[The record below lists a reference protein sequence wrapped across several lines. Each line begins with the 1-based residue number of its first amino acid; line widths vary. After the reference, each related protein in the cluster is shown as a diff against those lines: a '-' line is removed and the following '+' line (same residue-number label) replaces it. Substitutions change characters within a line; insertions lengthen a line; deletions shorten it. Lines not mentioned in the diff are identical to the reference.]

1 MKIKR
6 LAQSF
11 ATVSV
16 VGLAL
21 VGCAKTDTPAESKT
35 ETKTDTTTAS
45 SATTTATTADSATSS
60 ATASTGVAG
69 AKDPNKD
76 QIVIGT
82 TVGDFGDMVK
92 HSVQPQLEKQGYKVK
107 LVEFTDYVRPNEAL
121 AQGDIDINVFQH
133 KPYLDNFKKERN
145 LDIVEAFQVPT
156 APLGI
161 YAGKLTDLKQVK
173 DGSSIAAPN
182 DPSNFA
188 RALVMMNELGWI
200 KLKSNI
206 DPLKASKNDIADN
219 PHHLVIKELEAAQ
232 LPRARSDVD
241 FAVINGNYATS
252 SGMKITEALFQEP
265 SYAYV
270 NWSAI
275 RTKDKDAQWV
285 KDVTNAYNSD
295 EFKAYAHKTFPGYKY
310 PASWG
315 ESPATVAASSGGATA
330 DVNKTT
336 TTTTVTKSVSAT
348 AQ

>member
-1 MKIKR
+1 MK
-6 LAQSF
+6 LNTLVQSF
-11 ATVSV
+11 ASVGVVS
-16 VGLAL
+16 LAL
-21 VGCAKTDTPAESKT
+21 VGCTQPEAPKTDTKT
-35 ETKTDTTTAS
+35 ETKAETKTETTTTTTTAS
-45 SATTTATTADSATSS
+45 SGS
-60 ATASTGVAG
+60 ATASTGTAG
-69 AKDPNKD
+69 AKDPNKE

-92 HSVQPQLEKQGYKVK
+92 KSVQPQLEKQGYKVK

-133 KPYLDNFKKERN
+133 KPYLDTFKKERN
-145 LDIVEAFQVPT
+145 LDLVEAFQVPT

-161 YAGKLTDLKQVK
+161 YAGKLKDLKEVK
-173 DGSSIAAPN
+173 DGSTVAAPN

-188 RALVMMNELGWI
+188 RALVMFKDLGWI
-200 KLKSNI
+200 TLKDGI
-206 DPLKASKNDIADN
+206 DPLTASKNDIADN
-219 PHHLVIKELEAAQ
+219 PKHLVIKELEAAQ
-232 LPRARSDVD
+232 LPRIRTDVD

-285 KDVTNAYNSD
+285 KDVTNAYNSA
-295 EFKAYAHKTFPGYKY
+295 EFKQYAHTTFPGYKY

-315 ESPATVAASSGGATA
+315 ETPASASAT
-330 DVNKTT
+330 TQ
-336 TTTTVTKSVSAT
+336 TTTTVTTTATSAT
-348 AQ
+348 SATK

>member
-1 MKIKR
+1 MKINT
-6 LAQSF
+6 LVQSV
-11 ATVSV
+11 ASVGVVS
-16 VGLAL
+16 LAL
-21 VGCAKTDTPAESKT
+21 VGCAKTDTPKT
-35 ETKTDTTTAS
+35 ETKAETKTETTTTTTTAS
-45 SATTTATTADSATSS
+45 SGS
-60 ATASTGVAG
+60 ATASTGTAG
-69 AKDPNKD
+69 AKDPNKE

-92 HSVQPQLEKQGYKVK
+92 KSVQPQLEKQGYKVK

-133 KPYLDNFKKERN
+133 KPYLDTFKKERN
-145 LDIVEAFQVPT
+145 LDLVEAFQVPT

-161 YAGKLTDLKQVK
+161 YAGKLKDLKEVK
-173 DGSSIAAPN
+173 DGSTIAAPN

-188 RALVMMNELGWI
+188 RALVMFKDLGWI
-200 KLKSNI
+200 TLKDGI
-206 DPLKASKNDIADN
+206 DPLTASKNDIADN
-219 PHHLVIKELEAAQ
+219 PKHLVIKELEAAQ
-232 LPRARSDVD
+232 LPRIRTDVD

-295 EFKAYAHKTFPGYKY
+295 EFKKYAHETFPGYKY
-310 PASWG
+310 PDSWG
-315 ESPATVAASSGGATA
+315 EKPTGASSSAQ
-330 DVNKTT
+330 
-336 TTTTVTKSVSAT
+336 TTTVTTMAT
-348 AQ
+348 SSTK